1 MAVDEVTTPPEE
13 PAALS
18 TKSNPD
24 NNTTTPPIDSCALSE
39 TSQEENGGN
48 ISTIANI
55 PVDVVPQTPKI
66 QIWRN
71 SAGEYPTTKETRK
84 S

>member
-1 MAVDEVTTPPEE
+1 MADDVVTNPPEA

-18 TKSNPD
+18 AKVPPD
-24 NNTTTPPIDSCALSE
+24 NNTTNPPVDSCALSE
-39 TSQEENGGN
+39 ISQEENTSTT
-48 ISTIANI
+48 STIANI
-55 PVDVVPQTPKI
+55 PVDMVSQTPKI